1 MEKSDLK
8 KWFRSIQSETDLCY
22 MAMLTMAMFS
32 NKRKYRH
39 LSELP
44 IILDRE
50 SFLHLLEV
58 YGGRTITL
66 PTKDEVLRYI
76 QAISL
81 YYYIEV
87 EGLSNNAAMKKLGIQ
102 DQDLVELPMNEVVQ
116 AFKTTTPPG
125 GLFDPGM

>member
-32 NKRKYRH
+32 NKRKYKH

-58 YGGRTITL
+58 YGGRTISL
-66 PTKDEVLRYI
+66 PTKEEVLRYI

-87 EGLSNNAAMKKLGIQ
+87 EGISNNAAMKKLGIQ
-102 DQDLVELPMNEVVQ
+102 DKDLVELPMNEVVQ
-116 AFKTTTPPG
+116 AFKTTTPPS